1 MSAMPDASP
10 LTLDDVS
17 VLLVWTAIAIYAL
30 AFIAYAVDLARR
42 GAVAVEVKDA
52 AAKDAAATTVRE
64 RELVAAGSGG
74 DTRRASEGSGGGG
87 GVSGAGGRGAGGGSG
102 AGRGSGAGGGSAS
115 DAVARMRAQETA
127 SERAVNAPVGQRPR
141 LVWARIGTSLTVLG
155 FLFHLGGD
163 VTRGIAAGRVPWSNM
178 YEFALTGTLLI
189 VAVYLGV
196 LFRYDL
202 RFLGTFITGL
212 VVVLLGGT
220 AIWFYTDIVP
230 LMDPLKSVWL
240 VIHVFVAS
248 LSTALFAL
256 AFGLSVLQLL
266 QARRETRTAALA
278 RTDAAASVTAKVGPG
293 FLKTLPSAEV
303 LESLAYR
310 FAILGFIFWTFTLIA
325 GSIWANDAW
334 GRYWGFDTK
343 EVWTF
348 VIWVLYA
355 GYIHA
360 RATRGWRGARSAWLS
375 IIGFTAV
382 IFNFTIV
389 NMFFKGLHAYSGLS

>member
-1 MSAMPDASP
+1 
-10 LTLDDVS
+10 
-17 VLLVWTAIAIYAL
+17 
-30 AFIAYAVDLARR
+30 
-42 GAVAVEVKDA
+42 E
-52 AAKDAAATTVRE
+52 
-64 RELVAAGSGG
+64 
-74 DTRRASEGSGGGG
+74 
-87 GVSGAGGRGAGGGSG
+87 
-102 AGRGSGAGGGSAS
+102 
-115 DAVARMRAQETA
+115 
-127 SERAVNAPVGQRPR
+127 
-141 LVWARIGTSLTVLG
+141 
-155 FLFHLGGD
+155 
-163 VTRGIAAGRVPWSNM
+163 
-178 YEFALTGTLLI
+178 
-189 VAVYLGV
+189 
-196 LFRYDL
+196 
-202 RFLGTFITGL
+202 
-212 VVVLLGGT
+212 
-220 AIWFYTDIVP
+220 IVP

-248 LSTALFAL
+248 LATALFAL
-256 AFGLSVLQLL
+256 AFGLSVVQLM
-266 QARRETRTAALA
+266 QARRERKALA
-278 RTDAAASVTAKVGPG
+278 ADADGSVSVKTGPG
-293 FLKTLPSAEV
+293 FLRTLPSAEA

-360 RATRGWRGARSAWLS
+360 RATRGWRGSRSAWLS

>member
-1 MSAMPDASP
+1 MPDASP
-10 LTLDDVS
+10 LTLDSVS

-42 GAVAVEVKDA
+42 GALAVD
-52 AAKDAAATTVRE
+52 AKDAAAQTARE
-64 RELVAAGSGG
+64 RELVAAG
-74 DTRRASEGSGGGG
+74 AGSRTGI
-87 GVSGAGGRGAGGGSG
+87 VEQ
-102 AGRGSGAGGGSAS
+102 
-115 DAVARMRAQETA
+115 MRAQETA
-127 SERAVNAPVGQRPR
+127 SEEALNAPVGKRAR
-141 LVWARIGTSLTVLG
+141 LVWARIGTSLAVLG

-248 LSTALFAL
+248 LATALFAL
-256 AFGLSVLQLL
+256 AFGLSVLQLM
-266 QARRETRTAALA
+266 QARRETRIAALA
-278 RTDAAASVTAKVGPG
+278 KAEAAASDGVKTGPG
-293 FLKTLPSAEV
+293 FLKTLPSADA

>member
-1 MSAMPDASP
+1 MPDASP
-10 LTLDDVS
+10 LTLDSVS

-30 AFIAYAVDLARR
+30 AFVAYAVDLARR
-42 GAVAVEVKDA
+42 GAVAVEAKDA
-52 AAKDAAATTVRE
+52 AAKSIRD
-64 RELVAAGSGG
+64 RELVAAGGA
-74 DTRRASEGSGGGG
+74 ASPRTGIIEQ
-87 GVSGAGGRGAGGGSG
+87 
-102 AGRGSGAGGGSAS
+102 
-115 DAVARMRAQETA
+115 MRAQETA
-127 SERAVNAPVGQRPR
+127 SEEALNAPVGRRTR

-248 LSTALFAL
+248 LATALFAL
-256 AFGLSVLQLL
+256 AFGLSVLQLM
-266 QARRETRTAALA
+266 QARRESRVAAAA
-278 RTDAAASVTAKVGPG
+278 RAADGADASAAASVTVKTGPG
-293 FLKTLPSAEV
+293 FLRTLPSAEA

-360 RATRGWRGARSAWLS
+360 RATRGWRGSRSAWLS

>member
-1 MSAMPDASP
+1 MPDASP
-10 LTLDDVS
+10 LTLDSVS

-42 GAVAVEVKDA
+42 GAVAVE
-52 AAKDAAATTVRE
+52 AKDAASQTARD
-64 RELVAAGSGG
+64 RELVAAG
-74 DTRRASEGSGGGG
+74 
-87 GVSGAGGRGAGGGSG
+87 
-102 AGRGSGAGGGSAS
+102 GGSA
-115 DAVARMRAQETA
+115 RTGIIEQMRAQEAA
-127 SERAVNAPVGQRPR
+127 SEDAMNAPVGRRSR

-248 LSTALFAL
+248 LATALFAL
-256 AFGLSVLQLL
+256 AFGLSVLQLM
-266 QARRETRTAALA
+266 QARREARIAVAARA
-278 RTDAAASVTAKVGPG
+278 QEAAESSAGTTAKTGPR
-293 FLKTLPSAEV
+293 FLRTLPSAEA

-360 RATRGWRGARSAWLS
+360 RATRGWRGSRSAWLS

>member
-1 MSAMPDASP
+1 
-10 LTLDDVS
+10 
-17 VLLVWTAIAIYAL
+17 
-30 AFIAYAVDLARR
+30 
-42 GAVAVEVKDA
+42 
-52 AAKDAAATTVRE
+52 
-64 RELVAAGSGG
+64 
-74 DTRRASEGSGGGG
+74 
-87 GVSGAGGRGAGGGSG
+87 
-102 AGRGSGAGGGSAS
+102 
-115 DAVARMRAQETA
+115 
-127 SERAVNAPVGQRPR
+127 
-141 LVWARIGTSLTVLG
+141 
-155 FLFHLGGD
+155 
-163 VTRGIAAGRVPWSNM
+163 M

-248 LSTALFAL
+248 LATALFAL
-256 AFGLSVLQLL
+256 AFGLSVLQLM
-266 QARRETRTAALA
+266 QARRETRIAALA
-278 RTDAAASVTAKVGPG
+278 TAEAAAPGTAKTGPG
-293 FLKTLPSAEV
+293 FLKTLPSAEA

-360 RATRGWRGARSAWLS
+360 RATRGWRGSRSAWLS

-389 NMFFKGLHAYSGLS
+389 NMFFKGLHAYSGLN

>member
-1 MSAMPDASP
+1 MPEASVFSAAVVEPQGLGLESI
-10 LTLDDVS
+10 S

-30 AFIAYAVDLARR
+30 AFAAYAVDLARR
-42 GAVAVEVKDA
+42 GAA
-52 AAKDAAATTVRE
+52 AADAKDAATQRS
-64 RELVAAGSGG
+64 RELVAAGIGYAG
-74 DTRRASEGSGGGG
+74 TVDTMRAEEVASE
-87 GVSGAGGRGAGGGSG
+87 
-102 AGRGSGAGGGSAS
+102 SAL
-115 DAVARMRAQETA
+115 
-127 SERAVNAPVGQRPR
+127 NAPIGRR
-141 LVWARIGTSLTVLG
+141 RRFVWARIGTSLTVLA
-155 FLFHLGGD
+155 FLFHLGAD

-189 VAVYLGV
+189 VAVYLAV
-196 LFRYDL
+196 LLRYDL

-212 VVVLLGGT
+212 VAVLLGGT
-220 AIWFYTDIVP
+220 AIWFYTEIVP

-256 AFGLSVLQLL
+256 AFGLSVLQLM
-266 QARRETRTAALA
+266 QARRERKTTAATDLA
-278 RTDAAASVTAKVGPG
+278 DGGTAVKTGPT
-293 FLKTLPSAEV
+293 FLRTLPSADA

-310 FAILGFIFWTFTLIA
+310 FAIIGFIFWTFTLIA

>member
-1 MSAMPDASP
+1 MPETTALS
-10 LTLDDVS
+10 LDSVS
-17 VLLVWTAIAIYAL
+17 VLLVWTAIAVYAL

-42 GAVAVEVKDA
+42 GAIAVDA
-52 AAKDAAATTVRE
+52 QAPE
-64 RELVAAGSGG
+64 RELV
-74 DTRRASEGSGGGG
+74 
-87 GVSGAGGRGAGGGSG
+87 G
-102 AGRGSGAGGGSAS
+102 AGRAGIIAS
-115 DAVARMRAQETA
+115 MTAQETKA
-127 SERAVNAPVGQRPR
+127 DAALNAPIGQRQR

-155 FLFHLGGD
+155 FLFHLSGD

-212 VVVLLGGT
+212 VVVLLGGAT
-220 AIWFYTDIVP
+220 LAFYVEIVP

-248 LSTALFAL
+248 LATALFAL
-256 AFGLSVLQLL
+256 AFGLSVLQLM
-266 QARRETRTAALA
+266 QARRER
-278 RTDAAASVTAKVGPG
+278 RIAAAEAEAGAEVSAPPKSGPR
-293 FLKTLPSAEV
+293 FLGTLPGADA

-348 VIWVLYA
+348 VVWVLYA

-360 RATRGWRGARSAWLS
+360 RATRGWRGSRSAWLS

-382 IFNFTIV
+382 MFNFTIV